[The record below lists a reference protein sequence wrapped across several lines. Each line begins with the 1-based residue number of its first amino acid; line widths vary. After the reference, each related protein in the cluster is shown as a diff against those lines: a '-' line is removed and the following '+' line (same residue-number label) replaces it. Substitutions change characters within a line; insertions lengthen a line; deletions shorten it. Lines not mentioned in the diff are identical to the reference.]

1 MLQHLDLFSG
11 IGGFALAC
19 QWAGIET
26 IGFVEIDKYC
36 QKVLKKHWPAVPI
49 VEDIRDVERIKE
61 IVANTQ
67 DNGWSRKGGTWSR
80 GYGLTHGDYSAVASA
95 GVITG
100 TGADTARIA
109 RNTRDSAAI
118 LVTGGFPCQPFSV
131 AGKRSG
137 EADDRYLWPET
148 LTVIEAIKPKWI
160 LLENVTGIKS
170 VYKSDVFSELE
181 GREYSTEE
189 EATLDFNK
197 MYERI
202 QEREADNILWVVL
215 GGLRGAG
222 YAVEV
227 LVIPACAVNA
237 PHRRDRVWIV
247 ANSTWGRKES
257 WPTGW
262 AFNKPS
268 QDMAF
273 PQSREPGE
281 PPKQE
286 RGEDS
291 GRGSQE
297 ITMANSTDREPQR
310 SSSQRYVG
318 RLEDEILRGC
328 RNPDYWAVEPELGR
342 VAHGVPNRMDR
353 LKCLGNAIVPQ
364 VAYEIIKA
372 IVEID
377 ERIPHL
383 DYSVTQK

>member
-1 MLQHLDLFSG
+1 LDLFSG

-36 QKVLKKHWPAVPI
+36 QKVLRKHWPGVPI
-49 VEDIRDVERIKE
+49 VEDIRDVERIKKVVDDSAIRAMWHDCE
-61 IVANTQ
+61 DEWPALRNVNALART
-67 DNGWSRKGGTWSR
+67 
-80 GYGLTHGDYSAVASA
+80 GLLCR
-95 GVITG
+95 TG
-100 TGADTARIA
+100 TPAVRPTKRAS
-109 RNTRDSAAI
+109 TI
-118 LVTGGFPCQPFSV
+118 LVTAGFPCQPFSV
-131 AGKRSG
+131 AGRREG

-148 LTVIEAIKPKWI
+148 LAVIEAIKPQWV
-160 LLENVTGIKS
+160 LLENVAGIKS

-222 YAVEV
+222 YEVEV

-247 ANSTWGRKES
+247 ANSTWGGKES
-257 WPTGW
+257 GAEWR
-262 AFNKPS
+262 ALNEPS

-273 PQSREPGE
+273 SQGREPGE

-291 GRGSQE
+291 RRGSE
-297 ITMANSTDREPQR
+297 ENFVANPKG
-310 SSSQRYVG
+310 YVISESRRPWTRWQG
-318 RLEDEILRGC
+318 LNNGSISGGNGG
-328 RNPDYWAVEPELGR
+328 NPNYWAVEPELGR
-342 VAHGVPNRMDR
+342 VAHGIPNRVDR

-364 VAYEIIKA
+364 VAYEIIKVIA
-372 IVEID
+372 EID

-383 DYSVTQK
+383 DYTVDRRQNGKK